1 MRRLLPL
8 PPLLGLVLGLSAWEG
23 FYAWGT
29 VPVLLALALDMA
41 RSLRRGAFGLDAIA
55 ALAMLAGLLM
65 GEALA
70 ANVVALMYAGG
81 QALEAYAQARAGR
94 EMQALLA
101 RQPRTAL
108 RHAGEGVEEVPLDA
122 LRPGDRLLVPRG
134 AVLPVDAVLEEG
146 TALLDESALT
156 GEAMPVRHAPGDAL
170 RSGSGNAGDAFSCRA
185 TTDAAASTYAGILR
199 LVRHAQ
205 EARAP
210 MARMADRWALGFLI
224 FTLALSGA
232 AWASS
237 GDATRAL
244 AVLVVATPCPLIL
257 AVPVALMAG
266 VSRCAATGVL
276 VKSPAGIEAM
286 ARVRTVMLDKTGT
299 LTHGAPVLAA
309 DADAVSLRVA
319 ASLDQGSTHPVAA
332 ALVAAA
338 RGRGIALTLPA
349 ALREEAGAGVSGLLD
364 GVPAR
369 AGSPRFA
376 GVPEVAAPGGVLV
389 VAVSLDGR
397 PLPALLLEDPP
408 RPEAPAV
415 LAALRAQGV
424 GRLVLASGDAA
435 GPVRDIAARLGIAEA
450 HAALDPLGKLA
461 LLHRLRAHG
470 PVMMLG
476 DGVNDAP
483 ALAAADMGVAVAARG
498 AAAAEAADAVL
509 LSDGLG
515 RLPGAMRAARRS
527 VAIAR
532 QGVLAG
538 IGLSALAMFAAAWG
552 LLPPVQGA
560 LVQEGIDVA
569 VILNALR
576 ALNDGRE

>member
-1 MRRLLPL
+1 MRRLLPI
-8 PPLLGLVLGLSAWEG
+8 PPVLGLALGLTIWEG
-23 FYAWGT
+23 AHAWGT
-29 VPVLLALALDMA
+29 WPVLLALGWDMA

-55 ALAMLAGLLM
+55 ALAMLAALLM

-81 QALEAYAQARAGR
+81 QFLEAHAQARAGR
-94 EMQALLA
+94 EMETLLA

-108 RHAGEGVEEVPLDA
+108 RLAGNAIAEVPIAA

-134 AVLPVDAVLEEG
+134 AVLPVDAVLEDAE
-146 TALLDESALT
+146 ALLDEAALT
-156 GEAMPVRHAPGDAL
+156 GEAMPVRHGPGAAL
-170 RSGSGNAGDAFSCRA
+170 RSGSGNAGDAFRCRA
-185 TTDAAASTYAGILR
+185 TSDAAASTYAGILR
-199 LVRHAQ
+199 LVRQAQ
-205 EARAP
+205 AARAP
-210 MARMADRWALGFLI
+210 MARLADRWALGFLLL
-224 FTLALSGA
+224 TLLLAGG
-232 AWASS
+232 AWAAT
-237 GDATRAL
+237 GDARRAL

-266 VSRCAATGVL
+266 VSRCASLGVL

-286 ARVRTVMLDKTGT
+286 ARIQTVMLDKTGT
-299 LTHGAPVLAA
+299 LTLGAPVLAG
-309 DADAVSLRVA
+309 DADRESLRVA

-338 RGRGIALTLPA
+338 QARGIALTLPA
-349 ALREEAGAGVSGLLD
+349 DLRESPGEGVAGLLD

-369 AGSPRFA
+369 AGRPA
-376 GVPEVAAPGGVLV
+376 GDSGGMA
-389 VAVSLDGR
+389 VAVALGGR
-397 PLPALLLEDPP
+397 PLPPLLLEDPL

-424 GRLVLASGDAA
+424 ARLVLASGDAP
-435 GPVRDIAARLGIAEA
+435 GPVREVAARLGITEA
-450 HAALDPLGKLA
+450 HAGLDPAGKLA
-461 LLHRLRAHG
+461 LLHGLRADG

-483 ALAAADMGVAVAARG
+483 ALAAAALGVAVAARG

-509 LSDGLG
+509 LADGLA
-515 RLPGAMRAARRS
+515 RLPPAMAAARRA

-532 QGVLAG
+532 QGVVAG
-538 IGLSALAMFAAAWG
+538 IGLSVLAMLAAAWG

-576 ALNDGRE
+576 ALNHGRDTTCRR